1 MINEIILETGSVVFQ
16 LFNYICR
23 SEITQTM
30 QTENHL
36 LKKRVN
42 LFDGISIVAGAMIGS
57 GIFIVSADIARNV
70 GSPGWLMVVWLISGI
85 ITVIGALSYGELAS
99 MMPHVGG
106 QYVYLKEAYHPLIG
120 FLFGWTTFLVIQ
132 CGSIAAVAVAFAKFS
147 GVLIPW
153 ISDKNILL
161 HLGSLKINT
170 TMVVAIASIIFLTW
184 LNTRG
189 IVTGK
194 TVVNIF
200 TSTKVLALFGFIL
213 IGFLA
218 TKGLNS
224 WQINKEVFWEAGR
237 IGENNQLI
245 SLSGFALVA
254 AVGTALVG
262 SLFASDA
269 WYNVTYISGE
279 VINPKRNVPLSLIF
293 GTMIV
298 SVIYLFTNYV
308 YIRILPLS
316 GSPDGSDVLSKGIQ
330 FATDDRVA
338 TSAMSVVFG
347 DYAAIIMAVFI
358 MISTFGCNHGL
369 ILAGPRVYY
378 AMARDGLFFR
388 KVAEINKKGVPGFA
402 IAIQGV
408 WSVLLC
414 MSGTYSNL
422 LDYVIFAVLIF
433 FTLTI
438 LAIFILRVKR
448 PDIPRPYK
456 ALGYP
461 VIPAVY
467 ILTTTFIMVVLLI
480 YKPNYTFPGLIIVLM
495 GIPVFYLWRKFSRN
509 SVPMTDDDSPI
520 KT

>member
-1 MINEIILETGSVVFQ
+1 MHQ
-16 LFNYICR
+16 
-23 SEITQTM
+23 
-30 QTENHL
+30 ENHL
-36 LKKRVN
+36 LQKRVN

-57 GIFIVSADIARNV
+57 GIFIVSADIARSV
-70 GSPGWLMVVWLISGI
+70 GSPGWLMVVWLITGVL
-85 ITVIGALSYGELAS
+85 TVIAAISYGELAS

-147 GVLIPW
+147 GVLVPW
-153 ISDKNILL
+153 ISERNVLL
-161 HLGSLKINT
+161 HLGPLNINS

-200 TSTKVLALFGFIL
+200 TSTKVIALFGFIL

-218 TKGLNS
+218 TKGLSS
-224 WQINKEVFWEAGR
+224 WHINKEVFWDASR
-237 IGENNQLI
+237 IGGNNQI
-245 SLSGFALVA
+245 IPLSGFALVA

-279 VINPKRNVPLSLIF
+279 VINPKRTVPVSLIF
-293 GTMIV
+293 GTLIV

-308 YIRILPLS
+308 YIMILPLS
-316 GSPDGSDVLSKGIQ
+316 GSPDGTDVLTRGIQ

-347 DYAAIIMAVFI
+347 DYAAIIMAIFI
-358 MISTFGCNHGL
+358 MISTFGCNMGL

-378 AMARDGLFFR
+378 AMARDGLFFK
-388 KVAEINKKGVPGFA
+388 KVGEINKKGVPGFA
-402 IAIQGV
+402 IAVQGV
-408 WSVLLC
+408 WAVLLC
-414 MSGTYSNL
+414 LSGTYSNL

-433 FTLTI
+433 FALTI
-438 LAIFILRVKR
+438 LAIFVLRVKK
-448 PDIPRPYK
+448 PDVPRPYK
-456 ALGYP
+456 AFGYP
-461 VIPAVY
+461 VVPAIY
-467 ILTTTFIMVVLLI
+467 ILTTTFIMVILLI
-480 YKPNYTFPGLIIVLM
+480 YKPNYTFPGLIIVLL
-495 GIPVFYLWRKFSRN
+495 GIPVYYIWKKFARN
-509 SVPMTDDDSPI
+509 SVAMPGYDDDE
-520 KT
+520 T

>member
-1 MINEIILETGSVVFQ
+1 
-16 LFNYICR
+16 
-23 SEITQTM
+23 M
-30 QTENHL
+30 QAENHL
-36 LKKRVN
+36 LKERVN

-57 GIFIVSADIARNV
+57 GIFITSADIARSV
-70 GSPGWLMVVWLISGI
+70 GSPGWLMIVWLITGI
-85 ITVIGALSYGELAS
+85 ITVIGAISYGELAS
-99 MMPHVGG
+99 MMPSVGG
-106 QYVYLKEAYHPLIG
+106 QYVYLREAYHPLIG

-153 ISDKNILL
+153 ISDRNILL
-161 HLGSLKINT
+161 QLGPLNINS
-170 TMVVAIASIIFLTW
+170 TMVVAISMIVFLTW

-213 IGFLA
+213 IGFIA
-218 TKGLNS
+218 TKGITS
-224 WQINKEVFWEAGR
+224 WQINRDVFWEAGR
-237 IGENNQLI
+237 IGDNGQVV
-245 SLSGFALVA
+245 SLTGFALIA

-262 SLFASDA
+262 SLFSSDA

-279 VINPKRNVPLSLIF
+279 VINPKRTVPLSLIF
-293 GTMIV
+293 GTLIV
-298 SVIYLFTNYV
+298 SVIYLFTNWV

-316 GSPDGSDVLSKGIQ
+316 GSPDGADVLARGIQ

-347 DYAAIIMAVFI
+347 DYAAIIMAVFV
-358 MISTFGCNHGL
+358 MVSTFGCNHGL

-388 KVAEINKKGVPGFA
+388 RVGEINRKGVPGFA
-402 IAIQGV
+402 ILIQGV
-408 WSVLLC
+408 WAVLLC
-414 MSGTYSNL
+414 LSGTYSDL

-433 FTLTI
+433 FSLTI

-456 ALGYP
+456 AWGYP
-461 VIPAVY
+461 VVPALY
-467 ILTTTFIMVVLLI
+467 IVVTTFIMVILLI
-480 YKPNYTFPGLIIVLM
+480 YKPNYTFPGLVIVLL
-495 GIPVFYLWRKFSRN
+495 GIPVYYLWKKFSRKAGIK
-509 SVPMTDDDSPI
+509 DS
-520 KT
+520 

>member
-1 MINEIILETGSVVFQ
+1 
-16 LFNYICR
+16 
-23 SEITQTM
+23 M

-70 GSPGWLMVVWLISGI
+70 GSPGWLMIVWLITGI
-85 ITVIGALSYGELAS
+85 ITVIGAISYGELAS

-132 CGSIAAVAVAFAKFS
+132 CGSIAAVAVAFAKFT
-147 GVLIPW
+147 GVLLPW
-153 ISDKNILL
+153 ISDKNILAQ
-161 HLGSLKINT
+161 LGPIKVNS
-170 TMVVAIASIIFLTW
+170 TMVVAIAMIIFLTW

-213 IGFLA
+213 IGFFA
-218 TKGLNS
+218 TKGLS
-224 WQINKEVFWEAGR
+224 SFEINKEVFWEAGR
-237 IGENNQLI
+237 IGESNRLI
-245 SLSGFALVA
+245 PLSGFALVA

-293 GTMIV
+293 GTLIV
-298 SVIYLFTNYV
+298 SVIYLLTNYV

-316 GSPDGSDVLSKGIQ
+316 GSPDGTDVLGRGIQ
-330 FATDDRVA
+330 FAADDRVA

-347 DYAAIIMAVFI
+347 DYAAVIMAVFI

-378 AMARDGLFFR
+378 AMARDGLFFK

-402 IAIQGV
+402 IAVQGV
-408 WSVLLC
+408 WAVLLC
-414 MSGTYSNL
+414 LSGTYSNL
-422 LDYVIFAVLIF
+422 LDYVIFAVLLF

-438 LAIFILRVKR
+438 IAIFILRVKK
-448 PDIPRPYK
+448 PHIPRPYK
-456 ALGYP
+456 AFGYP
-461 VIPAVY
+461 VIPAIYV
-467 ILTTTFIMVVLLI
+467 LTTSFIMIILLI
-480 YKPNYTFPGLIIVLM
+480 YKPDYTFPGLIIVIL
-495 GIPVFYLWRKFSRN
+495 GVPVYYLWKKFSRN
-509 SVPMTDDDSPI
+509 SVVMSGNDNNN
-520 KT
+520 

>member
-1 MINEIILETGSVVFQ
+1 
-16 LFNYICR
+16 
-23 SEITQTM
+23 M

-57 GIFIVSADIARNV
+57 GIFITSADVARSV
-70 GSPGWLMVVWLISGI
+70 GSPGWMMIVWLITGI
-85 ITVIGALSYGELAS
+85 ITVIGAISYGELAS
-99 MMPHVGG
+99 MMPSVGG

-132 CGSIAAVAVAFAKFS
+132 CGSIAAVAVAFAKFT

-153 ISDKNILL
+153 ISEKNTLL
-161 HLGSLKINT
+161 QIGPLAMNS
-170 TMVVAIASIIFLTW
+170 TMVVAIGMIAFLTW

-213 IGFLA
+213 IGFFA
-218 TKGLNS
+218 TRGLTS
-224 WQINKEVFWEAGR
+224 WQINREVFWEAGK

-254 AVGTALVG
+254 AVATALVG
-262 SLFASDA
+262 SLFSADA

-279 VINPKRNVPLSLIF
+279 VINPKRTVPLSLIF

-298 SVIYLFTNYV
+298 CVIYLFTNWV

-316 GSPDGSDVLSKGIQ
+316 GSPDGADVLTRGIQ

-347 DYAAIIMAVFI
+347 DYAAIIMAVFV

-378 AMARDGLFFR
+378 AMARDGLFFK
-388 KVAEINKKGVPGFA
+388 KVGEINKKGVPGFA
-402 IAIQGV
+402 IALQGV
-408 WSVLLC
+408 WAILLC
-414 MSGTYSNL
+414 LSGTYSNL

-438 LAIFILRVKR
+438 LAIFVLRVKK

-456 ALGYP
+456 AFGYP
-461 VIPAVY
+461 VIPAIY
-467 ILTTTFIMVVLLI
+467 ILTTSFIMVILLI
-480 YKPNYTFPGLIIVLM
+480 YKPNYTFPGLILVVL
-495 GIPVFYLWRKFSRN
+495 GIPVYYLWKKYSH
-509 SVPMTDDDSPI
+509 SPAGSPDNDI
-520 KT
+520 KDET

>member
-1 MINEIILETGSVVFQ
+1 
-16 LFNYICR
+16 
-23 SEITQTM
+23 M

-57 GIFIVSADIARNV
+57 GIFIVSADIARSV

-161 HLGSLKINT
+161 HLGPLKINT

-316 GSPDGSDVLSKGIQ
+316 GSPDGSDVLTKGIQ

-347 DYAAIIMAVFI
+347 DYAAIIMAIFI

-378 AMARDGLFFR
+378 AMARDGLFFK

-414 MSGTYSNL
+414 LSGTYSDL

-433 FTLTI
+433 FSLTI
-438 LAIFILRVKR
+438 LAIFVLRVKK
-448 PDIPRPYK
+448 PNTPRPYK
-456 ALGYP
+456 AFGYP
-461 VIPAVY
+461 VIPAIY
-467 ILTTTFIMVVLLI
+467 ILTTTFIMIILLI
-480 YKPNYTFPGLIIVLM
+480 YKPNYTFPGLIIVLL

-509 SVPMTDDDSPI
+509 SVPMTDEENTI
-520 KT
+520 ET